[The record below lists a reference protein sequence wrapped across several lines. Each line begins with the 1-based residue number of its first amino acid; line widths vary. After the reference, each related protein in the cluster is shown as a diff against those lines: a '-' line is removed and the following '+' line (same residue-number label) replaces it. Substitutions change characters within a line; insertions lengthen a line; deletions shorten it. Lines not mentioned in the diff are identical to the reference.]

1 MQIDFDEIKRI
12 LAVFIE
18 APTPFI
24 TLKDL
29 DFFSVEGE
37 DADKLVFHLLLL
49 VENGLI
55 SNRKL
60 ETGNPECIGFV
71 FTNRS
76 IGGRAIPIRLTQDG
90 HDFASALNQ
99 QPIFER
105 VKKELAE
112 APFEVVKDVSKR
124 WLGKLM
130 KDKLGLE

>member
-55 SNRKL
+55 SNCKL
-60 ETGNPECIGFV
+60 ETGNPEFIGLV
-71 FTNRS
+71 ITNWN
-76 IGGRAIPIRLTQDG
+76 IGGGEIPIRLTQDG

>member
-18 APTPFI
+18 APAPFI

-37 DADKLVFHLLLL
+37 VADKLIFHLLLL

-60 ETGNPECIGFV
+60 ETGNPEFIGLV

-99 QPIFER
+99 QPILER

>member
-18 APTPFI
+18 APAPFI

-37 DADKLVFHLLLL
+37 AADKLVFHLLLL

-60 ETGNPECIGFV
+60 ETGNPEFIGLV
-71 FTNRS
+71 LTNRS

-99 QPIFER
+99 QPILER